1 MIWSLTAGRIRDIR
15 LLSARAWRPQTHVE
29 QECGVG
35 DPHSRVWVGGPRNS
49 GADYTREKSGFVQ
62 IAGISIHFIS
72 QNLIFLLH
80 YISFMLFF
88 NFTCRSASDLYV
100 R

>member
-15 LLSARAWRPQTHVE
+15 LLSARAWRPQTRVE

-35 DPHSRVWVGGPRNS
+35 DPHAGVWVGGPRNS

-62 IAGISIHFIS
+62 IAGISIYFIAKSTISLLHFIAKV
-72 QNLIFLLH
+72 
-80 YISFMLFF
+80 YFF
-88 NFTCRSASDLYV
+88 NSHLPIGK
-100 R
+100 